1 MKETDQ
7 TTTASTIQQNTPD
20 ALRADIEALL
30 SSRCTIPGSL
40 PQWEAAFTKLCMA
53 WGRIE
58 DSINPVHIV
67 YSADNGITEEPHIQ
81 YPQSITYHHTVN
93 MLHGGATISAFCRFN
108 TIPLL
113 IADVGIN
120 HPEPVGLNLKA
131 AAGTKNF
138 TKEPAMTKADYTH
151 VWNEAARL
159 IANQKEA
166 GYNLISF
173 GEMGI
178 GNTTTSAAVLSALTG
193 LPPEETVGYG
203 SGASE
208 EMYRIKRDVVSRGL
222 SLHHA
227 AMTSPQDI
235 LRCVGGFDLVAL
247 TSSMLACMERQIPF
261 VIDGFITAVALA
273 AAYAI
278 NPKVADYA
286 LPSHQSRETG
296 MTAALTFAHQP
307 PESVML
313 HASMALGEGSGAV
326 LMVQLLKTIYY
337 AFTHIISLEDIF
349 KETLHE

>member
-1 MKETDQ
+1 M
-7 TTTASTIQQNTPD
+7 QQNTPD

-138 TKEPAMTKADYTH
+138 TKEPSMTKAECTH
-151 VWNEAARL
+151 VWNEAAQL

-208 EMYRIKRDVVSRGL
+208 ETYRIKRDVVRRGL
-222 SLHHA
+222 ALHHD

-296 MTAALTFAHQP
+296 MTAALAFAHQP

-349 KETLHE
+349 KETLP